1 MIGELITVGDELLS
15 GRTVNNNGA
24 HIGHNLRLAGF
35 ELRWVTVVGD
45 REDDITAAL
54 IRAMDRAAF
63 VVLTGGLGPT
73 DDDRTNQAAAE
84 ALGRPLIRDPLS
96 WSIITGHLQKHDL
109 VMTPEVAKMADIPEG
124 AKRIDLLRPRAGYYV
139 GDAKKPLFCLPGVPA
154 EMAEML
160 AVFVIPTL
168 RGLFP
173 EKRAIR
179 SKQLRIFGLRESE
192 IAHSLADLKTI
203 YPAVG
208 VGYFPSF
215 PENHLTL
222 TVHASTAAAAETILE
237 EAAQTVTDRFGLH
250 IYGEGDDT
258 LAMVVGRLLTQ
269 KGQTLALA
277 ESCTGGLIAHLITNV
292 PGSST
297 YFDRS
302 LVTYSDAAKVLH
314 LFVSQ
319 DLIARHGAVSAHA
332 AEAMVRGLQSSSE
345 AALALAVTGFTGPTG
360 GTSNKPIGT
369 VFMALLQDTDLR
381 VERFHFRGDRKE
393 LKLAAAYSALDWLRR
408 AMIDD
413 SFFAVGSR
421 MSQ

>member
-24 HIGHNLRLAGF
+24 HIGHHLRLAGF

-45 REDDITAAL
+45 REDDISSAL
-54 IRAMDRAAF
+54 VRAMDRAAF
-63 VVLTGGLGPT
+63 VVVTGGLGPT

-84 ALGRPLIRDPLS
+84 ALGRPLIRDLLS
-96 WSIITGHLQKHDL
+96 WNIITGHLQKLDM
-109 VMTPEVAKMADIPEG
+109 VMTPEIAKMADIPKG

-139 GDAKKPLFCLPGVPA
+139 GDAQKPLFCLPGVPV

-160 AVFVIPTL
+160 AEFVIPTL

-173 EKRAIR
+173 EQKAIR

-192 IAHSLADLKTI
+192 IAHRLADLKTI
-203 YPAVG
+203 YPSVG

-222 TVHASTAAAAETILE
+222 TVHASAAAAADNILE
-237 EAAQTVTDRFGLH
+237 EAAQTVVDRFGLH
-250 IYGEGDDT
+250 IYGEGDDS
-258 LAMVVGRLLTQ
+258 LAMVVGRILME
-269 KGQTLALA
+269 KGQTVALA

-302 LVTYSDAAKVLH
+302 LVTYSDTAKVLQ
-314 LFVSQ
+314 LSVSP
-319 DLIARHGAVSAHA
+319 DLIARHGAVSAHV
-332 AEAMVRGLQSSSE
+332 AEAMVRGLQSSSD
-345 AALALAVTGFTGPTG
+345 AGLALAVTGFTGPTG

-369 VFMALLQDTDLR
+369 VFIALLQDKNLR
-381 VERFHFRGDRKE
+381 VERFQFRGDRKE
-393 LKLAAAYSALDWLRR
+393 LKLAAAYTALDWLRR

-421 MSQ
+421 LSR